1 MITTGIF
8 KRKLKNEVQTSAEP
22 RTFTIQELNDFF
34 DNSEILSAI
43 GKSNLTAATYYACML
58 IRCNALAKIP
68 FKIYRQRGDG
78 TQLIKHDL
86 SELLKFRPNPF
97 TSAHD
102 FFWATEF
109 QRLEYGNAFWA
120 YDFSGGK
127 ITALYLLH
135 SPSVEIIVDN
145 TGLLDK
151 PNSVYYL
158 YSDMKKGQLLYPADR
173 IVHFKNFSMNGLKGT
188 PIKKYLYDV
197 IDQEK
202 CAQKV
207 VKEKYSHGLQD
218 PIIVTYTGDLNES
231 RSQAIKKKFANLG
244 GAKNAGKV
252 VPIPTDFDVKQ
263 LETKLVN
270 SQFFELN
277 GLTTR
282 HIANAFGVK
291 SFQLNDMEKSTYSNI
306 EQQNKAF
313 YSDTLQNAL
322 TAYEQE
328 TTYKLLSRADRDN
341 GIYIQGNAD
350 VILRSDIES
359 RYRAYQTGIA
369 SGFLQIAEA
378 RKKEDLPFVKGTD
391 RLIIGNGASIP
402 LEDLGK
408 QYTEKDGGKNE

>member
-1 MITTGIF
+1 
-8 KRKLKNEVQTSAEP
+8 
-22 RTFTIQELNDFF
+22 
-34 DNSEILSAI
+34 
-43 GKSNLTAATYYACML
+43 ML
-58 IRCNALAKIP
+58 IRCNAIAKIP
-68 FKIYRQRGDG
+68 FKVYKQDGDG
-78 TQLIKHDL
+78 AKPAQHSIN
-86 SELLKFRPNPF
+86 ELLKFRPNPF

-102 FFWATEF
+102 FLWATEF

-127 ITALYLLH
+127 ITALYLLN
-135 SPSVEIIVDN
+135 STAVEIVIDN

-158 YSDMKKGQLLYPADR
+158 YNDSKKGQLIYPANR

-197 IDQEK
+197 ITQEK
-202 CAQKV
+202 YAQKV
-207 VKEKYSHGLQD
+207 VNEKYSKGLQD
-218 PIIVTYTGDLNES
+218 PIIVTYTGDLNEA

-244 GAKNAGKV
+244 GAENAGKV

-270 SQFFELN
+270 SQFFQLN

-282 HIANAFGVK
+282 HIANSFGVK

-306 EQQNKAF
+306 EQQNRAF
-313 YSDTLQNAL
+313 YSDTMQNVL

-328 TTYKLLSRADRDN
+328 MTYKLLSTADRN
-341 GIYIQGNAD
+341 GGIFIKGNAD
-350 VILRSDIES
+350 VFLRSDIET
-359 RYRAYQTGIA
+359 RYRAYQTGIS

-378 RKKEDLPFVKGTD
+378 RKKEDLPFVPGTD
-391 RLIIGNGASIP
+391 KLIIGNGASIP

-408 QYTEKDGGKNE
+408 QYTAKGGENNE

>member
-1 MITTGIF
+1 MKLF
-8 KRKLKNEVQTSAEP
+8 KRQIKNEAQTY
-22 RTFTIQELNDFF
+22 TIQQLNEYF

-58 IRCNALAKIP
+58 IRCNAIAKIP
-68 FKIYRQRGDG
+68 FKVYKQDGDG
-78 TQLIKHDL
+78 AKSAQHSIN
-86 SELLKFRPNPF
+86 ELLKFRPNPF
-97 TSAHD
+97 TSAHA
-102 FFWATEF
+102 FLWATEF

-127 ITALYLLH
+127 ITALYLLN
-135 SPSVEIIVDN
+135 STAVEIVIDN

-158 YSDMKKGQLLYPADR
+158 YNDSKKGQLIYPANR

-197 IDQEK
+197 ITQEK
-202 CAQKV
+202 YAQKV
-207 VKEKYSHGLQD
+207 VNEKYSKGLQD
-218 PIIVTYTGDLNES
+218 PIIVTYTGDLNEA

-244 GAKNAGKV
+244 GAENAGKV

-270 SQFFELN
+270 SQFFQLN

-282 HIANAFGVK
+282 HIANSFGVK

-306 EQQNKAF
+306 EQQNRAF
-313 YSDTLQNAL
+313 YSDTMQNVL

-328 TTYKLLSRADRDN
+328 MTYKLLSTADRN
-341 GIYIQGNAD
+341 GGIFIKGNAD
-350 VILRSDIES
+350 VFLRSDIET
-359 RYRAYQTGIA
+359 RYRAYQTGING
-369 SGFLQIAEA
+369 GFLQIAEA
-378 RKKEDLPFVKGTD
+378 RKKEDLPFVPGTD

-408 QYTEKDGGKNE
+408 QYVKGGENNE

>member
-1 MITTGIF
+1 MIKIGKSKKKI
-8 KRKLKNEVQTSAEP
+8 KNEVQTSTEP

-58 IRCNALAKIP
+58 IRCNAIAKIP
-68 FKIYRQRGDG
+68 FKVYKQDGDG
-78 TQLIKHDL
+78 AKSEQHSIN
-86 SELLKFRPNPF
+86 ELLKFRPNPF

-102 FFWATEF
+102 FLWATEF

-120 YDFSGGK
+120 YDFFGGK
-127 ITALYLLH
+127 ITALYLLN
-135 SPSVEIIVDN
+135 STAVEIVIDN

-158 YSDMKKGQLLYPADR
+158 YNDSKKGQLIYPANR

-197 IDQEK
+197 ITQEK
-202 CAQKV
+202 YAQKV
-207 VKEKYSHGLQD
+207 VNEKYSKGLQD
-218 PIIVTYTGDLNES
+218 PIIVTYTGDLNEA

-244 GAKNAGKV
+244 GAENAGKV

-270 SQFFELN
+270 SQFFQLN

-282 HIANAFGVK
+282 HIANSFGVK

-306 EQQNKAF
+306 EQQNRAF
-313 YSDTLQNAL
+313 YSDTMQNVL

-328 TTYKLLSRADRDN
+328 MTYKLLSTADRN
-341 GIYIQGNAD
+341 GGIFIKGNAD
-350 VILRSDIES
+350 VFLRSDIET
-359 RYRAYQTGIA
+359 RYRAYQTGIS

-378 RKKEDLPFVKGTD
+378 RKKEDLPFVPGTD

-408 QYTEKDGGKNE
+408 QYVKGGENNE

>member
-1 MITTGIF
+1 MKLF
-8 KRKLKNEVQTSAEP
+8 KRQIKNEAQTY
-22 RTFTIQELNDFF
+22 TIQQLNEYF

-58 IRCNALAKIP
+58 IRCNAIAKIP
-68 FKIYRQRGDG
+68 FKVYKQDGDG
-78 TQLIKHDL
+78 AKPAQHSIN
-86 SELLKFRPNPF
+86 ELLKFRPNPF
-97 TSAHD
+97 TSAHG
-102 FFWATEF
+102 FLWATEF

-127 ITALYLLH
+127 ITALYLLN
-135 SPSVEIIVDN
+135 STAVEIVIDN

-158 YSDMKKGQLLYPADR
+158 YNDSKKGQLIYPANR

-197 IDQEK
+197 ITQEK
-202 CAQKV
+202 YAQKV
-207 VKEKYSHGLQD
+207 VNEKYSKGLQD
-218 PIIVTYTGDLNES
+218 PIIVTYTGDLNEA

-244 GAKNAGKV
+244 GAENAGKV

-270 SQFFELN
+270 SQFFQLN

-282 HIANAFGVK
+282 HIANSFGVK

-306 EQQNKAF
+306 EQQNRAF
-313 YSDTLQNAL
+313 YSDTMQNVL

-328 TTYKLLSRADRDN
+328 MTYKLLSTADRN
-341 GIYIQGNAD
+341 GGIFIKGNAD
-350 VILRSDIES
+350 VFLRSDIET
-359 RYRAYQTGIA
+359 RYRAYQTGING
-369 SGFLQIAEA
+369 GFLQIAEA
-378 RKKEDLPFVKGTD
+378 RKKEDLPFVPGTD

-408 QYTEKDGGKNE
+408 QYVKGGENNE